1 MEQNLTQ
8 EEPWCLDEASVAS
21 SPSYQLWLRFLQP
34 YHYGLVFTVFAIFQ
48 KDSQIGKVWL
58 AGPTTMVV
66 GLVLCGKVII
76 DWGPAMMH
84 GREGSIDSRIMDQL
98 TLTNSLPT
106 GGNMLNGASNQLKAP
121 LHFDNLLPPQQLGTK
136 RQSSL
141 IPVSSSLSSTHL
153 TSKTPLISRGSAAMD
168 EEAGQAGA
176 IDCIVYAQ
184 YDSISNSN
192 PDGSRALRPIEES
205 TQTSQNSMYNHHL
218 HYRPTSSPVATQT
231 VITTDKFTQCS
242 CDDYDDGLGMTP
254 AGGQAMTPVQVFS
267 ARDRLASWVE
277 NNSFTHHKQQ

>member
-1 MEQNLTQ
+1 MCCCFCRLHRHQVHLI
-8 EEPWCLDEASVAS
+8 
-21 SPSYQLWLRFLQP
+21 SYGFVSFSLITT
-34 YHYGLVFTVFAIFQ
+34 GLVFTVFAIFQ

-58 AGPTTMVV
+58 AGPTTM
-66 GLVLCGKVII
+66 VII

-192 PDGSRALRPIEES
+192 PDGLRALRPIEES

-218 HYRPTSSPVATQT
+218 HYRPTSTPVATQT

-242 CDDYDDGLGMTP
+242 CDDHDDGL
-254 AGGQAMTPVQVFS
+254 VFS

-277 NNSFTHHKQQ
+277 NNSFTHHNNNSYGSIEIRSGSQYQGETFVLNERIHLI